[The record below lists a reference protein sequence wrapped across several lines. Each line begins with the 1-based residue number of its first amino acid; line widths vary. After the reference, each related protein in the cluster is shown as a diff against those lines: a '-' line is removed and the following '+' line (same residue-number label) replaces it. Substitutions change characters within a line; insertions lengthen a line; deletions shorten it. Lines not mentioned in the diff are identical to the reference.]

1 MPYTIIVL
9 QILAAQFV
17 LGFIAAGVTANMSLS
32 VIHTRRF
39 VQRFIWAAT
48 GWVLLLAIVWDVIH
62 LLLN

>member
-17 LGFIAAGVTANMSLS
+17 LGLIAVAVTANMNHS

-39 VQRFIWAAT
+39 VQRSIWAAT
-48 GWVLLLAIVWDVIH
+48 GWALLLAIVWDVTH
-62 LLLN
+62 LFLS